1 MNIRRQYMTLLK
13 QLVAIPS
20 VSAMETHLPEIA
32 TIIANEFRK
41 LGAQVIYDDTY
52 FAPFILAKFL
62 SRNPNAKTLVIYNH
76 YDVQPAEPL
85 NLWQSDP
92 WRLTA
97 HDGKLYGRGVD
108 DDKGNLTARLAAIAE
123 YLIENNQE
131 LPINITFIVEGSEE
145 TASRYLTAYLA
156 KYQDQLQADLVIWE
170 SGGKNAEDIIEIFG
184 GNKGIVTFDLSVT
197 TAANDLHSSLAA
209 IVDSAPMRLSRAIAT
224 LFDSLG
230 NIAVPHF
237 YDDVVEPNDREKAL
251 VQALPLTRES
261 LIAQH
266 GLTVPLYS
274 DRNGDNL
281 KETLYFKPT
290 INIEGITSGYN
301 GNGVKTVLPA
311 TATAKLESR
320 LVPNMSPDLTLQ
332 RISDHLQAAGLS
344 DIVITK
350 TLGQPGY
357 RSDMSDPE
365 ILRVIDV
372 VANYYHVSP
381 VVLPTSP
388 GTGPM
393 AIIHQSLQAPIASFG
408 VGYAGTKDHAPN
420 ENIRLSDYNQHIDVI
435 KALIKRY
442 EL

>member
-1 MNIRRQYMTLLK
+1 MNIRQQYMTLLE

-92 WRLTA
+92 WTLTT

-145 TASRYLTAYLA
+145 TASRYLTEYLA

-230 NIAVPHF
+230 NIDVQHF
-237 YDDVVEPNDREKAL
+237 YYDVV
-251 VQALPLTRES
+251 
-261 LIAQH
+261 
-266 GLTVPLYS
+266 
-274 DRNGDNL
+274 
-281 KETLYFKPT
+281 
-290 INIEGITSGYN
+290 
-301 GNGVKTVLPA
+301 
-311 TATAKLESR
+311 
-320 LVPNMSPDLTLQ
+320 
-332 RISDHLQAAGLS
+332 
-344 DIVITK
+344 
-350 TLGQPGY
+350 
-357 RSDMSDPE
+357 
-365 ILRVIDV
+365 
-372 VANYYHVSP
+372 
-381 VVLPTSP
+381 
-388 GTGPM
+388 
-393 AIIHQSLQAPIASFG
+393 
-408 VGYAGTKDHAPN
+408 
-420 ENIRLSDYNQHIDVI
+420 
-435 KALIKRY
+435 
-442 EL
+442 